1 MPAFSLIGCL
11 FTVFA
16 CARDATPT
24 AATPP
29 RIVHARPL
37 PLTMSLAHVDDEPA
51 PTAAVRI
58 GWAYGFGAELE
69 YRPHNWGIGA
79 SGGYVPGLGPG
90 GYLGVQW
97 GMRPIGRS
105 GIVAE
110 AGVFRG
116 IHNALR
122 VAETGP
128 GLYVLVGYSIVHA
141 DWLSVRGVIGGGLPL
156 GDEMHPV
163 SFELLAKLTTGIVF

>member
-1 MPAFSLIGCL
+1 
-11 FTVFA
+11 
-16 CARDATPT
+16 
-24 AATPP
+24 
-29 RIVHARPL
+29 
-37 PLTMSLAHVDDEPA
+37 MSLAHVDDEPA